1 MSRRY
6 WKFRI
11 QDMLDAVR
19 KIDRYTEGLAFED
32 FVKDDKTIDAVIRQ
46 LTIIGE
52 AASHVP
58 EDIASMAAAVPWP
71 EIRGM
76 RNVVVH
82 EYFGVNT
89 RIIWET
95 VTKNLPDLRSRLE
108 MLQKKLDKKD

>member
-1 MSRRY
+1 MSHRH

-11 QDMLDAVR
+11 QDMLDAAG
-19 KIDRYTEGLAFED
+19 KIDRYTEGMTFED
-32 FVKDDKTIDAVIRQ
+32 FVKDDKTIDAVVRQ

-58 EDIASMAAAVPWP
+58 EDISSTAPAIPWP
-71 EIRGM
+71 EMRGM

-89 RIIWET
+89 RIVWET
-95 VTKNLPDLRSRLE
+95 VTKNVPDLRSGLE
-108 MLQKKLDKKD
+108 TLKKQLDEED